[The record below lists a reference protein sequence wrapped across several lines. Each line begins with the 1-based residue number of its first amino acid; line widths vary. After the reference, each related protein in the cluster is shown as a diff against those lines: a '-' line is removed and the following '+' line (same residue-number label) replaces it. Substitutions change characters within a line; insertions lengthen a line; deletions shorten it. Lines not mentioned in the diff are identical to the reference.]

1 MNRATLA
8 RVAFALAGVV
18 LVVGAVSHAS
28 AYPRVARAVEGAAG
42 LAPFFGQ
49 SLKLLWLGDFT
60 TLLAVGV
67 ACLALAARPGR
78 AGPGLLAL
86 LVFIPAATGAWL
98 YAFLG
103 NFPPAH
109 LMAAASALVLAGACL
124 RGGAQPRGEARSSTV

>member
-103 NFPPAH
+103 NFLPAH
-109 LMAAASALVLAGACL
+109 LMAAASALLLAGGCL
-124 RGGAQPRGEARSSTV
+124 RGAQPRGGEARSSTV